1 MNQRII
7 QLPRNLET
15 LFKMVGLSFFQF
27 KGQRQTTSRPL
38 LLFLLIVH
46 ARPLPF
52 QCFSTPLYR
61 IFRTFSSKNSKFD
74 IQPLFFTVQRFLHL
88 SPSPIYPPFHSS
100 RSENVLNC
108 EKNIVKIVSAT

>member
-15 LFKMVGLSFFQF
+15 LFKMVGLPFFQF
-27 KGQRQTTSRPL
+27 EGQRQTAGRPI

-46 ARPLPF
+46 ALFLPF
-52 QCFSTPLYR
+52 LCFSTPLYR

-74 IQPLFFTVQRFLHL
+74 IHPLFFYCTALFAFVLFIHL
-88 SPSPIYPPFHSS
+88 FAIPFIPF
-100 RSENVLNC
+100 RKRVNL
-108 EKNIVKIVSAT
+108 

>member
-15 LFKMVGLSFFQF
+15 LFKMVGLPFFQF

-74 IQPLFFTVQRFLHL
+74 IQPLFFYCTALFAFVLFVHL
-88 SPSPIYPPFHSS
+88 SAIPFLPF
-100 RSENVLNC
+100 RKRIKL
-108 EKNIVKIVSAT
+108 

>member
-1 MNQRII
+1 MYSFQLGMNQRII

-15 LFKMVGLSFFQF
+15 LFKMVRLPFFQF
-27 KGQRQTTSRPL
+27 KGQRQTTSRPI

-52 QCFSTPLYR
+52 LCFSTPLYR

-74 IQPLFFTVQRFLHL
+74 IHPLFFYCTALFVFVLFAHL
-88 SPSPIYPPFHSS
+88 FAIPFIPF
-100 RSENVLNC
+100 RKRIKL
-108 EKNIVKIVSAT
+108 

>member
-15 LFKMVGLSFFQF
+15 LFKMVGLPFFQF
-27 KGQRQTTSRPL
+27 EGQRQTAGRPI

-46 ARPLPF
+46 ALFLPF
-52 QCFSTPLYR
+52 LCFSTPLYR

-74 IQPLFFTVQRFLHL
+74 IHPLFFYCTALFVFALFVHL
-88 SPSPIYPPFHSS
+88 SAIPFIPF
-100 RSENVLNC
+100 RKRVNL
-108 EKNIVKIVSAT
+108 

>member
-15 LFKMVGLSFFQF
+15 LFKMVGLPFFQF
-27 KGQRQTTSRPL
+27 KGQRQTTSRAL

-74 IQPLFFTVQRFLHL
+74 IQPLFFYCTALFAFVLFVHL
-88 SPSPIYPPFHSS
+88 SAIPFIPF
-100 RSENVLNC
+100 RKRIKL
-108 EKNIVKIVSAT
+108 

>member
-15 LFKMVGLSFFQF
+15 LFKMVGLPFFQF

-74 IQPLFFTVQRFLHL
+74 IHPLFFYCTALFAFVPFVHL
-88 SPSPIYPPFHSS
+88 STIPFIPF
-100 RSENVLNC
+100 RKRIKL
-108 EKNIVKIVSAT
+108 

>member
-15 LFKMVGLSFFQF
+15 LFKMVGLPFFQF
-27 KGQRQTTSRPL
+27 EGQRQTTSRPI
-38 LLFLLIVH
+38 LLFLLMVH

-52 QCFSTPLYR
+52 LCFSTPLYR

-74 IQPLFFTVQRFLHL
+74 IQPLFFYCTVLFVFVPFAHL
-88 SPSPIYPPFHSS
+88 FAIPFIPF
-100 RSENVLNC
+100 RKRIKL
-108 EKNIVKIVSAT
+108 

>member
-15 LFKMVGLSFFQF
+15 LFKMVGLPFFQF
-27 KGQRQTTSRPL
+27 EGQRQTTSRPI
-38 LLFLLIVH
+38 LLFLLIVY

-52 QCFSTPLYR
+52 LCFSTPLYR

-74 IQPLFFTVQRFLHL
+74 IHPLFFYCTAPFAFVLFVHL
-88 SPSPIYPPFHSS
+88 SAIPFIPF
-100 RSENVLNC
+100 RKRVNL
-108 EKNIVKIVSAT
+108 

>member
-15 LFKMVGLSFFQF
+15 LFKMVRLPFFQF
-27 KGQRQTTSRPL
+27 KGQRQTTSRPVF
-38 LLFLLIVH
+38 LFLLIVH

-52 QCFSTPLYR
+52 LCFSTPLYR
-61 IFRTFSSKNSKFD
+61 IFSSFSSKNSKFD
-74 IQPLFFTVQRFLHL
+74 IHPLFFTVQRFWYL
-88 SPSPIYPPFHSS
+88 SSSPIYSPFHSS
-100 RSENVLNC
+100 CSENVLNC

>member
-74 IQPLFFTVQRFLHL
+74 IQPLFFYCTALFAFVPFAHL
-88 SPSPIYPPFHSS
+88 SAIQFIPF
-100 RSENVLNC
+100 RKRIKL
-108 EKNIVKIVSAT
+108 

>member
-15 LFKMVGLSFFQF
+15 LFKMVGLPFFQF
-27 KGQRQTTSRPL
+27 KGQRQTTSRPV

-46 ARPLPF
+46 ARPSPF
-52 QCFSTPLYR
+52 LCFSTPLYR

-74 IQPLFFTVQRFLHL
+74 IHPLFFYCTALFAFVPFAHL
-88 SPSPIYPPFHSS
+88 SAIPFIPF
-100 RSENVLNC
+100 RKRIKL
-108 EKNIVKIVSAT
+108 